1 MTYEIVL
8 EESFQPASG
17 GRAYHSETVIRTMLT
32 LLDAR
37 LECAEMNIKAKGNQ
51 YFSYRETKET
61 K

>member
-8 EESFQPASG
+8 EESFQPTSG

-37 LECAEMNIKAKGNQ
+37 LECAELNIRAQGNQ
-51 YFSYRETKET
+51 YFSYRKVEIV
-61 K
+61 

>member
-37 LECAEMNIKAKGNQ
+37 LECAEYNIKRTSNQ
-51 YFSYRETKET
+51 YYSYREVKES